1 MGDFGRR
8 FSWRARRRSQA
19 TRLVTIRVN
28 WPAVV
33 GPEWVQPC
41 GYAHTPLTWLVVAL
55 GVVALELVVVQLF
68 AAKFRVPLKCHVDAL
83 RLCPPNARFALEK
96 PLVILPSFLHSSLFR
111 FENRQGVTPRSLP
124 LPLHS
129 SPLLLLRPLSPLPRL
144 HNRAG
149 ETKESL
155 ELGQS
160 KFFGDP
166 NAP

>member
-129 SPLLLLRPLSPLPRL
+129 SPLLSPLPRL